1 MNKFIAPGNHCQ
13 LSTDILGFDLTLL
26 QLQFDRRGECM
37 VAYRCYV
44 LDAED
49 HVVQAHELVCEN
61 DAQAESAAGD
71 FLAQDPYNRSV
82 EVWEATR
89 RLMTLRR
96 EAAADLRMAR
106 RLPRGGL
113 ALR

>member
-1 MNKFIAPGNHCQ
+1 
-13 LSTDILGFDLTLL
+13 
-26 QLQFDRRGECM
+26 M

-49 HVVQAHELVCEN
+49 HIVQAHELVCED

-71 FLAQDPYNRSV
+71 LLAQDPYNGSV
-82 EVWEATR
+82 EVWESTR

-106 RLPRGGL
+106 RLRRGGP
-113 ALR
+113 ALGSAA